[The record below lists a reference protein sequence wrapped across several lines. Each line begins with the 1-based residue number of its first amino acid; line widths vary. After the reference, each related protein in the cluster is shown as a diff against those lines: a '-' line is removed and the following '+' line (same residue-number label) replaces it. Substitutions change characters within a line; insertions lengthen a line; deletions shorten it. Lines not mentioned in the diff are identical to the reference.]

1 MQKMS
6 NFPRFGKPKLEEAL
20 RDTPIVLVHGPRQC
34 GKTTLAKEVGD
45 AHGYAYYSFD
55 DRNLLEAAQSDPVG
69 FVSDL
74 PPRVI
79 LDEVQRV
86 PEIFASLKDAVDRN
100 RIPGRAILTGSSNVL
115 LVPRLSDSL
124 AGRMEVRR
132 LHPLAQCE
140 MAGSPSDFLDR
151 LFSGSFRLKHLRRL
165 GPELAERVAT
175 GGFPPAVARAG
186 AARRREWYRNYVDSL
201 VQRDVRDLS
210 RVDSLDALPRLLQ
223 AAAGQTS
230 RILNVSELSAPFQL
244 SRPTIRTYLTLL
256 ERVFLVDVLPPWH
269 NNRLSRLIKTPK
281 IHMGDSGLAAALLG
295 ADAPALQKDRPLLG
309 QLLETMVVQELRR
322 LASWHPEHHD
332 FHHFRDKEGNEVDV
346 VLERGAHALAGVEVK
361 ASSTVTSADFKGM
374 RMLKEGAGKRF
385 QAGVV
390 LYDGDK
396 VLRFEENM
404 FAVPLTALWEE

>member
-1 MQKMS
+1 
-6 NFPRFGKPKLEEAL
+6 
-20 RDTPIVLVHGPRQC
+20 
-34 GKTTLAKEVGD
+34 
-45 AHGYAYYSFD
+45 
-55 DRNLLEAAQSDPVG
+55 
-69 FVSDL
+69 
-74 PPRVI
+74 
-79 LDEVQRV
+79 
-86 PEIFASLKDAVDRN
+86 
-100 RIPGRAILTGSSNVL
+100 
-115 LVPRLSDSL
+115 
-124 AGRMEVRR
+124 
-132 LHPLAQCE
+132 
-140 MAGSPSDFLDR
+140 
-151 LFSGSFRLKHLRRL
+151 
-165 GPELAERVAT
+165 
-175 GGFPPAVARAG
+175 
-186 AARRREWYRNYVDSL
+186 VDSL

-223 AAAGQTS
+223 VAAGQTS

-256 ERVFLVDVLPPWH
+256 ERVFLVDILPPWH

-281 IHMGDSGLAAALLG
+281 IHMGDPGLAAALLG
-295 ADAPALQKDRPLLG
+295 ADAPALLKDRPLLG

-374 RMLKEGAGKRF
+374 RILKEGAGKRF

-396 VLRFEENM
+396 VLRFGENM